1 MSATQP
7 KRPAPANLLLAALPA
22 KTTGR
27 LLALG
32 DDVELTFGDVLCNP
46 GDRIRHIYFPTAGF
60 ISLISRSN
68 HQESLEVGLV
78 GNEGMTGTA
87 LLLGVQIEPLRAV
100 VQGAGGALRIG
111 TAAFRQ
117 EVRDNRAL
125 YLQLNRYIYVIMH
138 QLAQAA
144 VCTRYHVVEARL
156 ARWLLMTGD
165 RAHTDR
171 FFATQELLAGMLG
184 VRRAGVT
191 RAASTLQ
198 HADLIH
204 YSRGQVWISNR
215 AGLEAAACD
224 CYATDRE
231 TYAAVMS

>member
-1 MSATQP
+1 VSAQQP
-7 KRPAPANLLLAALPA
+7 KRPAPENLLLASLPA
-22 KTTGR
+22 RTMGR
-27 LLALG
+27 LLALA

-60 ISLISRSN
+60 ISLISRSK

-78 GNEGMTGTA
+78 GNEGMMGTA
-87 LLLGVQIEPLRAV
+87 LLLGVPVEPLRAV

-171 FFATQELLAGMLG
+171 FFATQELLAVMLG

-204 YSRGQVWISNR
+204 YSRGHVWLSDR
-215 AGLEAAACD
+215 AGLEAAACG

>member
-1 MSATQP
+1 MSAQQS
-7 KRPAPANLLLAALPA
+7 KRTAPANLLLAALPA
-22 KTTGR
+22 ATAGR
-27 LLALG
+27 LLALA
-32 DDVELTFGDVLCNP
+32 DEVELSFGEVLCNH
-46 GDRIRHIYFPTAGF
+46 GDRIRHVYFPTAGF

-78 GNEGMTGTA
+78 GNEGMMGTA
-87 LLLGVQIEPLRAV
+87 LLLGVHVEPLRAV

-111 TAAFRQ
+111 AAAFRR
-117 EVRDNRAL
+117 EVRNNRTL
-125 YLQLNRYIYVIMH
+125 HLQLNRYIYVIMH

-165 RAHTDR
+165 RAHANH
-171 FFATQELLAGMLG
+171 FFATQELLAIMLG

-198 HADLIH
+198 RADLIQ
-204 YSRGQVWISNR
+204 YSRGQVWISDR
-215 AGLEAAACD
+215 PGLEAAACD
-224 CYATDRE
+224 CYAADRE